1 MLLRLALHVQAVKLI
16 GFSVLRQHVAP
27 ESQLCLGGERTDG
40 LKVSMSF
47 SKLQLKFYIA
57 S

>member
-1 MLLRLALHVQAVKLI
+1 MLLRLALHVRAVKLV
-16 GFSVLRQHVAP
+16 GFSVLKQHVAP
-27 ESQLCLGGERTDG
+27 DSQLCLGGERTDG
-40 LKVSMSF
+40 LKVSMPC